1 MPTALF
7 TRTVVVAAYL
17 LALLF
22 NGRADLMTGLLA
34 AAVVAVWTVSL
45 WRDRMMRGGG
55 SSPTRG
61 DAALRV
67 R

>member
-1 MPTALF
+1 MPTALL
-7 TRTVVVAAYL
+7 TRTVVIAAYL

-22 NGRADLMTGLLA
+22 KGRADLMTGLLA
-34 AAVVAVWTVSL
+34 AAVVAVWTISFC
-45 WRDRMMRGGG
+45 RHRMTRRAR
-55 SSPTRG
+55 PARG